1 MEEII
6 RKLLKE
12 KGLKM
17 ADLAVRVGMTQSNLL
32 ASIKKNPKLSTLE
45 DICEALG
52 IELSDLFASDSSD
65 KVEGIMVVNGQTF
78 AIAKPRKSMVQ
89 IPVYN
94 DYKILRSDVKRF
106 IHQCIEEKKMA
117 SMCGMVEALEYFTL
131 TYDYDAEIGN
141 QSIYDKF
148 ILTLCYS
155 DGKIYTT
162 SYGVYEECKINDIE
176 KWDEDG
182 VIQSIQNDIEGIVIG
197 TLGIQ
202 KDSLIDT
209 TE

>member
-17 ADLAVRVGMTQSNLL
+17 ADLALRVGMTQSNLV

-45 DICEALG
+45 DICTALG
-52 IELSDLFASDSSD
+52 IELSDLFAPNSSD
-65 KVEGIMVVNGQTF
+65 KVEGLMVINGQTF
-78 AIAKPRKSMVQ
+78 ALAKPRKSVAQ
-89 IPVYN
+89 IPVFN
-94 DYKILRSDVKRF
+94 DYKILRDEIKRF
-106 IHQCIEEKKMA
+106 VRQCIKDKTTA

-131 TYDYDAEIGN
+131 TYDYDAEVGN

-155 DGKIYTT
+155 DGKIFTT
-162 SYGVYEECKINDIE
+162 TYDVYEECKSNNVE
-176 KWDEDG
+176 EWDEG
-182 VIQSIQNDIEGIVIG
+182 SVVRSIQNDIEGVVIAE
-197 TLGIQ
+197 LGIQ
-202 KDSLIDT
+202 KDSLVDE

>member
-17 ADLAVRVGMTQSNLL
+17 ADLALRVGMTQSNLV

-52 IELSDLFASDSSD
+52 IELSDLFASGSSD
-65 KVEGIMVVNGQTF
+65 KVEGIMVVNGQTY
-78 AIAKPRKSMVQ
+78 AIAKPRKSVAQ
-89 IPVYN
+89 IPIYN
-94 DYKILRSDVKRF
+94 DYKALRGEIKRF
-106 IHQCIEEKKMA
+106 VHQCIKEKKMA
-117 SMCGMVEALEYFTL
+117 SMCGMVEALEYFTI
-131 TYDYDAEIGN
+131 TYDYDAQVGN
-141 QSIYDKF
+141 QSVYDKF

-162 SYGVYEECKINDIE
+162 SYEVYEECTKNEVE
-176 KWDEDG
+176 KWDESS

-197 TLGIQ
+197 ALGIQ
-202 KDSLIDT
+202 KDSLV
-209 TE
+209 EEAE

>member
-6 RKLLKE
+6 RKILKE

-17 ADLAVRVGMTQSNLL
+17 ADLALRVGMTQSNLV

-65 KVEGIMVVNGQTF
+65 KIEGIMVVNGQTF
-78 AIAKPRKSMVQ
+78 AIAKPRKSVAQ
-89 IPVYN
+89 IPIYN
-94 DYKILRSDVKRF
+94 DYKVLRDEIKRF
-106 IHQCIEEKKMA
+106 VNKCINDKKTA
-117 SMCGMVEALEYFTL
+117 SICGMVEALEYFTL
-131 TYDYDAEIGN
+131 TYDYDAQIGN
-141 QSIYDKF
+141 QSIYDRF

-162 SYGVYEECKINDIE
+162 SYDVYEECKRNDVE
-176 KWDEDG
+176 EWDKSS

-197 TLGIQ
+197 KLGIQ
-202 KDSLIDT
+202 KKSLV
-209 TE
+209 EEME